1 MLKQNDR
8 IHSTDQRLLKW
19 LYMLCVTVGKFLG
32 K

>member
-8 IHSTDQRLLKW
+8 IHSTDQHLLKW
-19 LYMLCVTVGKFLG
+19 LYMCVTVGKFLG